1 VGTGRTII
9 TESVNWRAKGA
20 IMAFR
25 ERFEGMDPKSL
36 VLPIALFIVF
46 IGIAIGIV
54 NYQQR
59 VKNENP
65 PKLEVTQPTN
75 ESTTQDSQ
83 IVVEGNTTKDSK
95 VKVNG
100 QDVTVSTNGNFAAEV
115 PLNDGDNSIGVVA
128 ENGAGKKSE
137 VTLKVTR
144 AGATPQNVTEGNAP
158 ATQPTAGNGK
168 LSSSG
173 PEDYLFPLG
182 LFAGVLMLWY
192 KSKKSFNLAIQS

>member
-1 VGTGRTII
+1 
-9 TESVNWRAKGA
+9 
-20 IMAFR
+20 MAFR

-59 VKNENP
+59 VKNANP
-65 PKLEVTQPTN
+65 PKLEVTQPTS

-83 IVVEGNTTKDSK
+83 VVVEGNTTKDSK

-115 PLNDGDNSIGVVA
+115 PLNEGDNSIGVVA

-137 VTLKVTR
+137 VTLKVART
-144 AGATPQNVTEGNAP
+144 AAAPQNVAGANN
-158 ATQPTAGNGK
+158 PTGQTASGNGK

-173 PEDYLFPLG
+173 PEDYFIPLG
-182 LFAGVLMLWY
+182 VFAAVMLLWY
-192 KSKKSFNLAIQS
+192 KSKKNFNLATQA